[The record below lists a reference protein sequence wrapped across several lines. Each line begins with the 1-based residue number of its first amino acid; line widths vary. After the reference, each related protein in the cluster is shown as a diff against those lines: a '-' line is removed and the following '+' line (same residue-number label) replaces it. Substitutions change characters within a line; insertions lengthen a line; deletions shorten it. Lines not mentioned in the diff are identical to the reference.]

1 MKGKRLSRA
10 RPSYSNTTSNIRQWS
25 SHRSSTS
32 SRGIR
37 SCWRRK
43 IFNCSMSWGIIGLRT
58 TSARQRCSLSVWS
71 RLRLRPTPLRQ
82 NFKLSHRTSQ
92 NMSLQGTNSSRAS
105 KRVNLQASNQS
116 RRQSKRRARHWA
128 RHRAR
133 HRARHWAKYRARHSR
148 NPKRHR
154 HRHNQRPR
162 LSPRPSHSHSP
173 RNKTKSSHS
182 SQQRS
187 HLAPQQKR

>member
-43 IFNCSMSWGIIGLRT
+43 ICNCSMSWGIIGLRT

-105 KRVNLQASNQS
+105 KRVNLQASNRS
-116 RRQSKRRARHWA
+116 RHQSKHRARHW
-128 RHRAR
+128 AR

-162 LSPRPSHSHSP
+162 LSPRPSHSHSHSP